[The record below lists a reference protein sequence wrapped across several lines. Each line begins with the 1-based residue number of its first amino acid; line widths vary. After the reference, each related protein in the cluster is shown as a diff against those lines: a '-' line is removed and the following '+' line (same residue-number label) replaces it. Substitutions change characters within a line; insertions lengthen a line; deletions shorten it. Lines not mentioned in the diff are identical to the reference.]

1 MYEEVKPKPSA
12 FVMSMRSIGYSLNN
26 AVADIIDNSISA
38 KATKI
43 EIICN
48 WDGNEPFIE
57 IKDDGIGMDID
68 QLREAM
74 RLGSNPLSE
83 RDPEDLGR
91 FGLGLKTASF
101 SQAKRLIV
109 KTRIDKFNDA
119 IATWDLDLVEEK
131 NKWLL
136 DLETT
141 NHGELLKEHG
151 TIVRWEKID
160 TLETKDK
167 NKSEKL
173 LEEVTT
179 QLIKHISLIFHR
191 YISGEYERK
200 ILFTVNGNTCSSAD
214 PFFLEKSTKQPVEKI
229 DNCKVTCY
237 TLPHP
242 SYCTDKEYESH
253 AGDEG
258 YIDNQGFYL
267 YRKGRLICKSTWFN
281 LGKKLEMRKFCRVS
295 IDIENNTDSEWQL
308 DVKKSRANP
317 PPHIRNRLRNLID
330 SFSRPSVLKQLPGRN
345 KKLATREK
353 KPVWER
359 VATNKDKEIIYKISK
374 ENPSISSLFDSLDDN
389 LSLKLE
395 NIFSLIEKC
404 VPYPEIAHDF
414 TEKPKSLKK
423 EEFSIKELRELA
435 ISTKD
440 SFIKKGISLEDT
452 LKILKDQSYLSD
464 HWDEIKESLY

>member
-1 MYEEVKPKPSA
+1 MSDLKSLQRLLVVQAIYEI
-12 FVMSMRSIGYSLNN
+12 SINKERIKEETQEILR
-26 AVADIIDNSISA
+26 DIVHN
-38 KATKI
+38 
-43 EIICN
+43 
-48 WDGNEPFIE
+48 
-57 IKDDGIGMDID
+57 
-68 QLREAM
+68 
-74 RLGSNPLSE
+74 
-83 RDPEDLGR
+83 
-91 FGLGLKTASF
+91 
-101 SQAKRLIV
+101 
-109 KTRIDKFNDA
+109 
-119 IATWDLDLVEEK
+119 LD
-131 NKWLL
+131 
-136 DLETT
+136 
-141 NHGELLKEHG
+141 
-151 TIVRWEKID
+151 
-160 TLETKDK
+160 
-167 NKSEKL
+167 
-173 LEEVTT
+173 
-179 QLIKHISLIFHR
+179 
-191 YISGEYERK
+191 
-200 ILFTVNGNTCSSAD
+200 
-214 PFFLEKSTKQPVEKI
+214 
-229 DNCKVTCY
+229 
-237 TLPHP
+237 
-242 SYCTDKEYESH
+242 
-253 AGDEG
+253 
-258 YIDNQGFYL
+258 
-267 YRKGRLICKSTWFN
+267 

-440 SFIKKGISLEDT
+440 SFIKKGISLFCSSVLTNSMVAVTTSE
-452 LKILKDQSYLSD
+452 
-464 HWDEIKESLY
+464 